1 MSDQFIPDQSPGSQS
16 AGWQGRSIATSSG
29 RLRLEPLSR
38 EHAAEMVQVL
48 KDPSL
53 NEHIGGQPP
62 SVDYLTTRYDTLSS
76 RRSPGGNELWLNW
89 IIRLNAE
96 GPAVGYVQATVREGS
111 AALAWVV
118 GVPWQRAGIATEAA
132 STMIGIL
139 RHELALTTFSASISP
154 SNQASQR
161 VAAKLGMS
169 RAGMMAEGEDVW
181 VVSVPTQESA
191 TPEVSTDGGRAR

>member
-1 MSDQFIPDQSPGSQS
+1 MSDQSRDIHSANWEDRSVTTPG
-16 AGWQGRSIATSSG
+16 G

-48 KDPSL
+48 EDPSL

-62 SVDYLTTRYDTLSS
+62 SVEHLTTRYDSLSS
-76 RRSPGGNELWLNW
+76 RRSPGGDELWLNW

-96 GPAVGYVQATVREGS
+96 GPAVGYVQATVRESS

-118 GVPWQRAGIATEAA
+118 GVPWQRTGIATEAA

-139 RHELALTTFSASISP
+139 RHELALRTFSASISP

-169 RAGMMAEGEDVW
+169 RSGMMAEGEDVW
-181 VVSVPTQESA
+181 VVSVPTPESA

>member
-1 MSDQFIPDQSPGSQS
+1 M
-16 AGWQGRSIATSSG
+16 
-29 RLRLEPLSR
+29 EPLSR

-62 SVDYLTTRYDTLSS
+62 SVEYLTTRYDTLSS
-76 RRSPGGNELWLNW
+76 RRSPGGDELWLNW

-96 GPAVGYVQATVREGS
+96 GRAVGYVQATVRESS

-118 GVPWQRAGIATEAA
+118 GVPCQRAGIATEATSA
-132 STMIGIL
+132 MIGLL
-139 RHELALTTFSASISP
+139 REKLALTTFSASIAS

-161 VAAKLGMS
+161 VAAKLGMRRS
-169 RAGMMAEGEDVW
+169 GMMDDGEDLW
-181 VVSVPTQESA
+181 VVSVSTPESA